1 MESRGYEDILSTG
14 DIYRKILRLDLARDR
29 CEVLKTDPESWRPEE
44 ELLSVQLER
53 FAMSGAVHEEDTERF
68 VAFTRLEQLR
78 SCVQAGEEGAN
89 LLYRRQMGD
98 DYRWNLM
105 EVIPGQAG
113 GEQFAILCVKDVHD
127 AMRESLEGDG
137 EGSGR
142 RELIRS
148 LEDRAYI
155 INSLSRLFFSTYYLD
170 LEQDTFRAVTELR
183 RVGDVLGNEV
193 NCSAA
198 LQVYA
203 NHFIHPEDREEYLNT
218 MNVQNLRQ
226 KLRWWQPCV
235 AVEYRRLTDE
245 PGSGQGAWSW
255 VRATAVLARTAGDE
269 APKTAVYV
277 AQDISSGT
285 RRPGQINRE
294 ETYG

>member
-1 MESRGYEDILSTG
+1 MESRGYENILSTG
-14 DIYRKILRLDLARDR
+14 DIYRKILRVDLERDR
-29 CEVLKTDPESWRPEE
+29 CEVLKTDPESWRPGEDA
-44 ELLSVQLER
+44 LSVQLER
-53 FAMSGAVHEEDTERF
+53 FAMGGAIHGEDTERF

-78 SCVQAGEEGAN
+78 KCVRAGEEGTD
-89 LLYRRQMGD
+89 LLYRRRMGD

-105 EVIPGQAG
+105 EVIPGRAG
-113 GEQFAILCVKDVHD
+113 GEEFVILCVKDVHS
-127 AMRESLEGDG
+127 AMKESIEGEGD
-137 EGSGR
+137 GR

-155 INSLSRLFFSTYYLD
+155 INSLSHLFFSTYYLD
-170 LEQDTFRAVTELR
+170 LEQDTFRAVTELH

-203 NHFIHPEDREEYLNT
+203 NHFVHPEDRKEYLDT

-226 KLRWWQPCV
+226 KLRWWQPYV

-245 PGSGQGAWSW
+245 PGSGEGAWSW

-285 RRPGQINRE
+285 RRPGANQ
-294 ETYG
+294 

>member
-1 MESRGYEDILSTG
+1 MESRGYENILSTG
-14 DIYRKILRLDLARDR
+14 DIYRKILRVDLEQD
-29 CEVLKTDPESWRPEE
+29 CCQVLKTDPESWRPEE
-44 ELLSVQLER
+44 DALSVQLER
-53 FAMSGAVHEEDTERF
+53 FAMGGAVHEEDMERF

-78 SCVQAGEEGAN
+78 RCAQAGGEGTN
-89 LLYRRQMGD
+89 LLYRRRMGD

-113 GEQFAILCVKDVHD
+113 GEEFVILCVKDVHD
-127 AMRESLEGDG
+127 AMKESREGEGD
-137 EGSGR
+137 GR

-155 INSLSRLFFSTYYLD
+155 INSLSHLFFSTYYLD

-203 NHFIHPEDREEYLNT
+203 NHFIHPEDRAEYLST
-218 MNVQNLRQ
+218 MNV
-226 KLRWWQPCV
+226 
-235 AVEYRRLTDE
+235 E
-245 PGSGQGAWSW
+245 
-255 VRATAVLARTAGDE
+255 
-269 APKTAVYV
+269 
-277 AQDISSGT
+277 
-285 RRPGQINRE
+285 
-294 ETYG
+294 